1 MKAVRTMSNHYKL
14 RDFVAAAN
22 KLYPH
27 MVFYQ
32 VTSAVL
38 NVLKQLLLLAVL
50 GQIINLLSRSSGMR
64 TFKHIALITILF
76 LILTFFV
83 KALEIFISSKAA
95 RGKQMLNIKAQ
106 ANMAK
111 KLNSVNYSTY
121 ISNHFRKLYSAAK
134 TGFEYTGGFDLFISN
149 MIHTIATFLTTLLVA
164 GGVIINVLQTPA
176 RNGMSTQGY
185 EILIVILLCIPLFS
199 SIFFSK
205 REGKIMEKFFDYNM
219 KFNRA
224 LDYYSEVLFRE
235 IKYAK
240 FLRIYDPYDTIL
252 GHAECTIDKQ
262 VGQDTQY
269 QIQAVGYGEFSSI
282 ITSVIIGLLYC
293 ILSFKVLSGSVLMG
307 TMVICV
313 GYLQLLIESLGQLF
327 SSWSNRKALFTTMQ
341 QYLEFMDTDNTDI
354 EKYRETTFTEDSLE
368 IEFRHVYFKFHE
380 QNNYILSDINLTIK
394 KDQKIAI
401 VGPNGSGK
409 STLIKLLLRLYTPT
423 KGRIFINGTD
433 ISTFDLIQYQEKF
446 GVVFQDFNLFA
457 WSIKEN
463 IIMGKVLDPNKLNDV
478 LEMVGLEERIKSL
491 PDGTETSISQI
502 LNENGVEFSGGE
514 QQKIA
519 IARALYREAPVVIM
533 DEPTAALDPIS
544 EADIFN
550 NFDKLTKNKT
560 AIFISHRMSSTQFS
574 DLIYVLE
581 EGKIIDQGTHQM
593 LMEKEGLYY
602 EMYNEQAQYYRTH
615 SRDQEK

>member
-1 MKAVRTMSNHYKL
+1 
-14 RDFVAAAN
+14 
-22 KLYPH
+22 
-27 MVFYQ
+27 
-32 VTSAVL
+32 
-38 NVLKQLLLLAVL
+38 
-50 GQIINLLSRSSGMR
+50 
-64 TFKHIALITILF
+64 
-76 LILTFFV
+76 
-83 KALEIFISSKAA
+83 
-95 RGKQMLNIKAQ
+95 
-106 ANMAK
+106 
-111 KLNSVNYSTY
+111 
-121 ISNHFRKLYSAAK
+121 
-134 TGFEYTGGFDLFISN
+134 
-149 MIHTIATFLTTLLVA
+149 
-164 GGVIINVLQTPA
+164 
-176 RNGMSTQGY
+176 
-185 EILIVILLCIPLFS
+185 
-199 SIFFSK
+199 
-205 REGKIMEKFFDYNM
+205 
-219 KFNRA
+219 
-224 LDYYSEVLFRE
+224 
-235 IKYAK
+235 
-240 FLRIYDPYDTIL
+240 
-252 GHAECTIDKQ
+252 
-262 VGQDTQY
+262 
-269 QIQAVGYGEFSSI
+269 
-282 ITSVIIGLLYC
+282 
-293 ILSFKVLSGSVLMG
+293 
-307 TMVICV
+307 
-313 GYLQLLIESLGQLF
+313 
-327 SSWSNRKALFTTMQ
+327 
-341 QYLEFMDTDNTDI
+341 
-354 EKYRETTFTEDSLE
+354 
-368 IEFRHVYFKFHE
+368 
-380 QNNYILSDINLTIK
+380 INLTIK

-502 LNENGVEFSGGE
+502 LNKNGVEFSGGE